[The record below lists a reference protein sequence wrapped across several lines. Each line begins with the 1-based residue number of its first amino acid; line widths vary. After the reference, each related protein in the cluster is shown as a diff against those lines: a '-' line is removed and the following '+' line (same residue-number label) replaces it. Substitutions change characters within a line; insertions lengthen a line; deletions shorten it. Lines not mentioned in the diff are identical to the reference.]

1 MMDKREAMKEL
12 EEQLSKALEENKVYT
27 AMCLRTEIEVLKS
40 ELKKEQLGD
49 SVVEVIAELEKRN
62 FIYSINHGF
71 GGYSV
76 CVGADEIEYEG
87 ETLEEALLKMAEQEF
102 LCE

>member
-1 MMDKREAMKEL
+1 MDKREAIKEL
-12 EEQLSKALEENKVYT
+12 EGELSKALEENKVYT
-27 AMCLRTEIEVLKS
+27 VMCLRTEIEVLKS

-49 SVVEVIAELEKRN
+49 WVVEIIAELEKRN

-76 CVGADEIEYEG
+76 CVGVDEVEYEG
-87 ETLEEALLKMAEQEF
+87 ETLEEALTNMAKAEF
-102 LCE
+102 E